1 MFYIGIDV
9 GKHKHCA
16 AITNSHGEVIIK
28 PFYFDNNQAGFN
40 LLLSQIKPYLSKRH
54 CAGLEATGHYGDNLA
69 RFLLDSNAQ
78 VGIINPLTTDG
89 YRKQK
94 IRKTKNDT
102 VDALLIC
109 SVLEA
114 RNYTTLTHSKLT
126 LKEGKQLSRYRQEL
140 MASTNSLKNQ
150 LQACLDLVFPEFNS
164 LFKTKYSKAYVA
176 ILKSYPSARI
186 IANTH
191 LTKLKSTLLNASKGR
206 INHDYPKQLKNLA
219 LVSIGEES
227 ISLELKIKQLITTI
241 ELVSSQI
248 EEIDKKIEELALQL
262 HSPIFTIPGIGF
274 ITGFS
279 ILCEIQDVS
288 LFASSKK
295 LIAFAGV
302 DPATKQS
309 GDYNAPTTAIS
320 KRGSPHLRLSLYQ
333 AALPASRF
341 NTTFN
346 SYYTKKRKQGKS
358 HRCALGHLVRK
369 ILRVI
374 YKLLSENILF
384 EPSLCV

>member
-16 AITNSHGEVIIK
+16 AITNSLGEVIIK
-28 PFYFDNNQAGFN
+28 PFHFDNNQTGFKM
-40 LLLSQIKPYLSKRH
+40 LLSQINPYLTKRH

-69 RFLLDSNAQ
+69 RFLLDFNVQ
-78 VGIINPLTTDG
+78 VGIINPLTTDAF
-89 YRKQK
+89 RKQK
-94 IRKTKNDT
+94 IRKTKNDA

-109 SVLEA
+109 SVIET

-126 LKEGKQLSRYRQEL
+126 LKEGKQLSRYRQGL
-140 MASTNSLKNQ
+140 VGSLSSLKSQ
-150 LQACLDLVFPEFNS
+150 LQASLDLVFPEFNS
-164 LFKTKYSKAYVA
+164 IFKTKYSKAYMA
-176 ILKSYPSARI
+176 ILKNFPSANI

-191 LTKLKSTLLNASKGR
+191 LTKLKNTILNASKGR

-219 LVSIGEES
+219 LVSIGEKS
-227 ISLELKIKQLITTI
+227 TSMELKIKQLITTI

-248 EEIDKKIEELALQL
+248 DEIDIKIEELALQL
-262 HSPIFTIPGIGF
+262 HSPIFTIPGIGL

-279 ILCEIQDVS
+279 ILCEIQDIS

-309 GDYNAPTTAIS
+309 GDYNAPSTAIS

-333 AALPASRF
+333 AALPALRI

-358 HRCALGHLVRK
+358 HSCALGHLVRK

-374 YKLLSENILF
+374 YKLLSENRSF
-384 EPSLCV
+384 ESSLCI